1 MNYIILIL
9 LLIIIVIVLYYK
21 TTINN
26 ICYKEPEYFEY
37 IGKEKG
43 PTILIIGATHGN
55 EPAGY
60 YGIKEF
66 MNKLNRQEYTL
77 KKGKIIFIPSVNYCG
92 LQLNSRNHNIVGDI
106 NRLYRDRE
114 NNNIINKL
122 IINFSKT
129 SDFIIDFHEG
139 VDYANKSDET
149 LGSTITPAETEKS
162 LEVANIVINNLNKI
176 IDIEYKKFKIN
187 HNKKIS
193 GTFRE
198 FADINKLNYILIETT
213 GQRNVQPINIRVQ
226 QCVNIITSVL
236 ENYNIINKNFI
247 L

>member
-1 MNYIILIL
+1 MEQIIIIILAL
-9 LLIIIVIVLYYK
+9 VIIIVLIIYYK
-21 TTINN
+21 STINN

-37 IGKEKG
+37 VGKEKG

-60 YGIKEF
+60 YGIKEY
-66 MNKLNRQEYTL
+66 MNKLNKQELIL

-92 LQLNSRNHNIVGDI
+92 LQLNKRNHNTVGDI
-106 NRLYRDRE
+106 NRLYRDME

-139 VDYANKSDET
+139 YDYANKSDET
-149 LGSTITPAETEKS
+149 LGSTITPSETEIALK
-162 LEVANIVINNLNKI
+162 VANIVVNNLNKI
-176 IDIEYKKFKIN
+176 IDIDYKKFKIN

-198 FADINKLNYILIETT
+198 YADINKFNYILVETT
-213 GQRNVQPINIRVQ
+213 GQRDVQPLNIRTE
-226 QCVNIITSVL
+226 QCINIITSVL
-236 ENYNIINKNFI
+236 GNFDMI
-247 L
+247 

>member
-1 MNYIILIL
+1 MEQIIIIILAL
-9 LLIIIVIVLYYK
+9 VIIIVLIIYYK
-21 TTINN
+21 STINN

-37 IGKEKG
+37 VGKEKG

-60 YGIKEF
+60 YAIKEY
-66 MNKLNRQEYTL
+66 MNKLNKQELIL

-92 LQLNSRNHNIVGDI
+92 LQLSKRNHNTVGDI
-106 NRLYRDRE
+106 NRLYRDME

-139 VDYANKSDET
+139 YDYANKSDET
-149 LGSTITPAETEKS
+149 LGSTITPSETEKS
-162 LEVANIVINNLNKI
+162 LQVANIVVNNLNKI
-176 IDIEYKKFKIN
+176 IDTDYKKFKIN

-198 FADINKLNYILIETT
+198 YADINKFNYLLVETT
-213 GQRNVQPINIRVQ
+213 GQKDTQPLNIRTE
-226 QCVNIITSVL
+226 QCI
-236 ENYNIINKNFI
+236 NIINSVLGNFDMVV
-247 L
+247 

>member
-1 MNYIILIL
+1 METIIIIFI
-9 LLIIIVIVLYYK
+9 LIIIIIALLIYYNS
-21 TTINN
+21 TINN

-60 YGIKEF
+60 YAIKEY
-66 MNKLNRQEYTL
+66 MNKLNKQEIL
-77 KKGKIIFIPSVNYCG
+77 LQRGKIIFIPSVNYCG
-92 LQLNSRNHNIVGDI
+92 RQLNKRNHNTVGDI
-106 NRLYRDRE
+106 NRLYRDIK

-139 VDYANKSDET
+139 YDYANKSDET
-149 LGSTITPAETEKS
+149 LGSTITPAETKKS
-162 LEVANIVINNLNKI
+162 LEAADTVINNLNKI
-176 IDIEYKKFKIN
+176 INIDYKKFKIN

-198 FADINKLNYILIETT
+198 YADKNKFNYILVETT
-213 GQRNVQPINIRVQ
+213 GQNDVQPLNIRTE
-226 QCVNIITSVL
+226 QCVNIINSIL
-236 ENYNIINKNFI
+236 EYYNMIQRI
-247 L
+247 

>member
-1 MNYIILIL
+1 MEQIVLI
-9 LLIIIVIVLYYK
+9 LLIIIIIIIFYFK
-21 TTINN
+21 STINN

-37 IGKEKG
+37 SGKEKG
-43 PTILIIGATHGN
+43 PTILIVGATHGN

-60 YGIKEF
+60 YGIKEY
-66 MNKLNRQEYTL
+66 MNKLNKQEILL

-92 LQLNSRNHNIVGDI
+92 LKLNNRNHNTVGDI
-106 NRLYRDRE
+106 NRLYIDMK

-139 VDYANKSDET
+139 YDYANKSDET

-162 LEVANIVINNLNKI
+162 LQVANLVVNNLNKI
-176 IDIEYKKFKIN
+176 IDIDYKKFKIN

-193 GTFRE
+193 GTLRE
-198 FADINKLNYILIETT
+198 YADINKFNYILVETT
-213 GQRNVQPINIRVQ
+213 GQLDVQPLNTRTEQCINVI
-226 QCVNIITSVL
+226 NSVL
-236 ENYNIINKNFI
+236 ENYNMIERI
-247 L
+247 

>member
-1 MNYIILIL
+1 MEQIIIIILAL
-9 LLIIIVIVLYYK
+9 VIIIVLIIYYK
-21 TTINN
+21 STINN

-60 YGIKEF
+60 YGIKEY
-66 MNKLNRQEYTL
+66 MNKLNKQEFIL

-92 LQLNSRNHNIVGDI
+92 LQLNKRNHNTVGDI
-106 NRLYRDRE
+106 NRLYRDME

-139 VDYANKSDET
+139 YDYANKSDET
-149 LGSTITPAETEKS
+149 LGSTITPSETEIA
-162 LEVANIVINNLNKI
+162 LNVANIVVNNLNKI
-176 IDIEYKKFKIN
+176 IDIDYKKFKIN

-198 FADINKLNYILIETT
+198 YADINKFNYILVETT
-213 GQRNVQPINIRVQ
+213 GQRNVQPLNIRTEQCINII
-226 QCVNIITSVL
+226 NSVL
-236 ENYNIINKNFI
+236 ENFNMIVKI
-247 L
+247 

>member
-1 MNYIILIL
+1 MNYIIIILI
-9 LLIIIVIVLYYK
+9 LIIIVLVLYYK
-21 TTINN
+21 STINN

-43 PTILIIGATHGN
+43 PIILVIGATHGN

-66 MNKLNRQEYTL
+66 MKKLNKQELVL

-92 LQLNSRNHNIVGDI
+92 LQLNKRNHNTVGDI
-106 NRLYRDRE
+106 NRLYIDNE

-139 VDYANKSDET
+139 YDYANKSDET

-162 LEVANIVINNLNKI
+162 LQVANIVINNLNKI
-176 IDIEYKKFKIN
+176 IDIDYKKFKIN
-187 HNKKIS
+187 HNKKIT

-198 FADINKLNYILIETT
+198 YADINKLNYILVETT
-213 GQRNVQPINIRVQ
+213 GQRDIQPLNIRTE
-226 QCVNIITSVL
+226 QCI
-236 ENYNIINKNFI
+236 NIINSVLQNYNMI
-247 L
+247 E

>member
-21 TTINN
+21 ITINN

-66 MNKLNRQEYTL
+66 MNKLNKQEYIL

-92 LQLNSRNHNIVGDI
+92 LQLNSRNHNTVGDI

-122 IINFSKT
+122 IINFSKI

-139 VDYANKSDET
+139 VNYANNSDET

-213 GQRNVQPINIRVQ
+213 GQRDIQPLSTRTE
-226 QCVNIITSVL
+226 QCINIITSVL
-236 ENYNIINKNFI
+236 QNYNMI
-247 L
+247 

>member
-1 MNYIILIL
+1 MEQIIIIILAL
-9 LLIIIVIVLYYK
+9 VIIIVLIIYYK
-21 TTINN
+21 STINN

-37 IGKEKG
+37 VGKEKG

-60 YGIKEF
+60 YGIKEY
-66 MNKLNRQEYTL
+66 MNKLNKQEFIL

-92 LQLNSRNHNIVGDI
+92 LQLNKRNHNTVGDI
-106 NRLYRDRE
+106 NRLYRDME

-139 VDYANKSDET
+139 YDYANKSDET
-149 LGSTITPAETEKS
+149 LGSTITPSETEIA
-162 LEVANIVINNLNKI
+162 LNVANIVVNNLNKI
-176 IDIEYKKFKIN
+176 IDIDYKKFKIN

-198 FADINKLNYILIETT
+198 YADINKFNYILVETT
-213 GQRNVQPINIRVQ
+213 GQRNVQPLNIRTEQCINII
-226 QCVNIITSVL
+226 NSVL
-236 ENYNIINKNFI
+236 ENFNMIVKI
-247 L
+247 

>member
-37 IGKEKG
+37 VGKEKG

-66 MNKLNRQEYTL
+66 MNKLNRHEYTL

-92 LQLNSRNHNIVGDI
+92 LQLNNRNHNTVGDI

-162 LEVANIVINNLNKI
+162 LQVANIVINNLNKI

-213 GQRNVQPINIRVQ
+213 GQRNKQPLNIRRE
-226 QCVNIITSVL
+226 QCINIITSVL
-236 ENYNIINKNFI
+236 QNYNMI
-247 L
+247 

>member
-1 MNYIILIL
+1 MENVAIIIILVVIIIG
-9 LLIIIVIVLYYK
+9 LIIYYRS
-21 TTINN
+21 TINN

-37 IGKEKG
+37 SGKEKG
-43 PTILIIGATHGN
+43 PNILIIGATHGN

-66 MNKLNRQEYTL
+66 MNKLNKQEIIL

-92 LQLNSRNHNIVGDI
+92 LQLNKRNHNTVGDI
-106 NRLYRDRE
+106 NRLYSDMK

-122 IINFSKT
+122 IINLSKT

-139 VDYANKSDET
+139 YDYANKSDET
-149 LGSTITPAETEKS
+149 LGSTITPAETETS
-162 LEVANIVINNLNKI
+162 LKVANIVINNLNKI
-176 IDIEYKKFKIN
+176 INVDFKKFKIN

-198 FADINKLNYILIETT
+198 YADVNKLNYILVETT
-213 GQRNVQPINIRVQ
+213 GQKDVQPLNIRKEQCINII
-226 QCVNIITSVL
+226 NSVL
-236 ENYNIINKNFI
+236 ENYNMIQRI
-247 L
+247 